1 MLALGEIHEMMNGL
15 DDGPHV
21 AETIELEAGALQF
34 KVLDAVRRVWPH
46 SGFEEG
52 PPHTP
57 ETSAIV
63 LIALARAAAQIVF
76 ETTIHA
82 DDDTG
87 TFFDQ
92 AKTNAVARLWE
103 EELHSDQ
110 W

>member
-1 MLALGEIHEMMNGL
+1 MMNGL
-15 DDGPHV
+15 DDGKGR
-21 AETIELEAGALQF
+21 ETIELEAGALQF
-34 KVLDAVRRVWPH
+34 KVLAAIRQVWPQL
-46 SGFEEG
+46 FQEG
-52 PPHTP
+52 PRHTP

-63 LIALARAAAQIVF
+63 LTALALASAQMIF

-82 DDDTG
+82 HDDTG

-92 AKTNAVARLWE
+92 AKTAAVARLWE